1 MATII
6 ERRQVDDLDGSPAD
20 GSLSF
25 TVNGERY
32 EMDLSKD
39 NARAFHADMERWV
52 KAARKVGK
60 APGVKKPKTTAHTS
74 PVKIDDTQAAPIR
87 EWAKGRD
94 QDELRKMARST
105 GMEVPDRGRLSIN
118 VMTAAYNV
126 AHPTKRTAVKD
137 STPIPTDVVD
147 RGSELFSAVP

>member
-1 MATII
+1 MAVEVI
-6 ERRQVDDLDGSPAD
+6 RRLVDDISGETAD
-20 GSLSF
+20 GTIQFSI
-25 TVNGERY
+25 GETRY
-32 EMDLSKD
+32 QIDLSSA
-39 NARAFHADMERWV
+39 NAREFEKDLERWV

-60 APGVKKPKTTAHTS
+60 TAPVKKAKSNTPA
-74 PVKIDDTQAAPIR
+74 VKIDDTQAAPIR

-105 GMEVPDRGRLSIN
+105 GMDVPDRGRLSLA

-137 STPIPTDVVD
+137 STPIPQDVVD
-147 RGSELFSAVP
+147 RPSPVFSG